1 MALGPVNLSDNP
13 VDELVKRIL
22 ASRQITRADQERFMS
37 ALLSKNSLSDSER
50 VQVDQLFDALR
61 NGRVRVVD

>member
-1 MALGPVNLSDNP
+1 MGPVNLSDNP
-13 VDELVKRIL
+13 VDELIKRIL
-22 ASRQITRADQERFMS
+22 SSRQITRADQERFMS
-37 ALLSKNSLSDSER
+37 ALLSKNSLSERER